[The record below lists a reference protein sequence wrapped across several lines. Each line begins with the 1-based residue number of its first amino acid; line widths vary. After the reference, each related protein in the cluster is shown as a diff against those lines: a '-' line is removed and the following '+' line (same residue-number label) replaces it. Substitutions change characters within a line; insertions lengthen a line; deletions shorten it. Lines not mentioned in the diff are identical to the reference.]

1 MTKTKL
7 NLLIIALLTVIGIS
21 IAMQVALPELRGAFY
36 GNLVDKDPMY
46 ITSFCIFIG
55 WLFVYYIADSLSPL
69 IRGSIGLYLRNW
81 WINKIL
87 SKKYLC
93 YGDNTDGRISEDIRT
108 TIDISFSLL
117 VDFIIAACSII
128 GLVLMVPH
136 ELTMWAFGYTVGVT
150 LISIVFNKPLITSQY
165 DVQASEQSFR
175 ILIRKD
181 MSLSQKVTAG
191 YTYVCTTTMRCLY
204 VMTGFRSFVAV
215 KGLLASIIPFFVLI
229 PIYMKGDIKFETL
242 IQGVSTFDLLV
253 SNTTII
259 VNSYP
264 AITKALASY
273 RRVKE
278 L

>member
-1 MTKTKL
+1 MSKTKL
-7 NLLIIALLTVIGIS
+7 NLLILALLAVIGIS
-21 IAMQVALPELRGAFY
+21 ISMQVALPELRGAFY
-36 GNLVDKDPMY
+36 GNLVDKDPAY

-55 WLFVYYIADSLSPL
+55 WLFIYYIADSLSPL
-69 IRGSIGLYLRNW
+69 IRGRIGLEIRKRW
-81 WINKIL
+81 VAKIL
-87 SKKYLC
+87 NKKYLC

-117 VDFIIAACSII
+117 VDFIIAACSIV
-128 GLVLMVPH
+128 GLVLLVPH
-136 ELTMWAFGYTVGVT
+136 ELTIWALGYTVGVT
-150 LISIVFNKPLITSQY
+150 LISFIFNSPLITSQY
-165 DVQASEQSFR
+165 DVQSSEQSFR
-175 ILIRKD
+175 ILVRKD
-181 MSLSQKVTAG
+181 MSLSDMVIAG
-191 YTYVCTTTMRCLY
+191 YSYVCTTTMRCLY
-204 VMTGFRSFVAV
+204 VMTGFRSFVAI

-229 PIYMKGDIKFETL
+229 PMYMKGDIKFETL

-264 AITKALASY
+264 SITKALASY